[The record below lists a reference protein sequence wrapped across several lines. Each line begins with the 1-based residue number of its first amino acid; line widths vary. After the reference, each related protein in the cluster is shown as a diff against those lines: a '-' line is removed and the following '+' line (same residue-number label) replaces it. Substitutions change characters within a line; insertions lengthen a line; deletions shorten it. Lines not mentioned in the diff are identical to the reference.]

1 MSKRENQSSEMIARL
16 KAKEAGEP
24 IASFLK
30 MKLLELTPGYARV
43 AVKITPEHLN
53 FNGMVF
59 GGIVMALA
67 DQAFAYATNS
77 LVSPSIATQF
87 NIHLISGAAVGDE
100 LTAEC
105 RVIKSGRRIGVSEM
119 TVTDQSGKLIAKA
132 TGTTVVTGKKD

>member
-1 MSKRENQSSEMIARL
+1 MSNREKQSFETVAGL

-43 AVKITPEHLN
+43 TMKITPDHMN

-87 NIHLISGAAVGDE
+87 NIHLISGAIVGDE

-119 TVTDQSGKLIAKA
+119 TITDQAGKLIAKA
-132 TGTTVVTGKKD
+132 TGTTVVTG

>member
-1 MSKRENQSSEMIARL
+1 MTNREKQPSDMIPWL
-16 KAKEAGEP
+16 KEKEAGEP

-30 MKLLELTPGYARV
+30 MKLLELTPGCARV
-43 AVKITPEHLN
+43 TMKITPDHMN

-77 LVSPSIATQF
+77 LASPSIATQF
-87 NIHLISGAAVGDE
+87 NIHLISGAGVGDE

-105 RVIKSGRRIGVSEM
+105 RVVKSGRRIGVSEM
-119 TVTDQSGKLIAKA
+119 TVTDQAGKLIAKA
-132 TGTTVVTGKKD
+132 TGTTVHTG

>member
-1 MSKRENQSSEMIARL
+1 MPENNIEKL
-16 KAKEAGEP
+16 KSAEAKEP

-30 MKLLELTPGYARV
+30 MRLVELKPGYAKV
-43 AVKITPEHLN
+43 TMKLQLEHVN

-59 GGIVMALA
+59 GGIVMAIA

-87 NIHLISGAAVGDE
+87 NIHLISGARVSDE

-119 TVTDQSGKLIAKA
+119 TVTDQDGKLIAKA
-132 TGTTVVTGKKD
+132 TGTTVVTG

>member
-1 MSKRENQSSEMIARL
+1 MSTENKSIENVARL
-16 KAKEAGEP
+16 KAQEKNEP

-30 MKLLELTPGYARV
+30 MKLLELTPGYAKV
-43 AVKITPEHLN
+43 TMKIAPEHMN

-67 DQAFAYATNS
+67 DQAFAYGTNS
-77 LVSPSIATQF
+77 LVTPSIATQF

-119 TVTDQSGKLIAKA
+119 TVTDQKGKLIAKA
-132 TGTTVVTGKKD
+132 TGTTVVTE

>member
-1 MSKRENQSSEMIARL
+1 MTGSEKESRDNVAEL
-16 KAKEAGEP
+16 KAKESNEP
-24 IASFLK
+24 VASFLK
-30 MKLLELTPGYARV
+30 MKLMELTPGYAKV
-43 AVKITPEHLN
+43 VMKLMPEHLN

-59 GGIVMALA
+59 GGIVMAVA

-87 NIHLISGAAVGDE
+87 NIHLISGANVSDE

-119 TVTDQSGKLIAKA
+119 TVTNQDGKLIAKA
-132 TGTTVVTGKKD
+132 TGTTVVTG

>member
-1 MSKRENQSSEMIARL
+1 MPESNIDKL
-16 KAKEAGEP
+16 KSAEANEP

-30 MKLLELTPGYARV
+30 MRLVELTPGHAKV
-43 AVKITPEHLN
+43 TMKIIPEHLN

-59 GGIVMALA
+59 GGIVMAVA

-87 NIHLISGAAVGDE
+87 NIHLISGAKVGDE

-119 TVTDQSGKLIAKA
+119 TVTNQEGKLIAKA
-132 TGTTVVTGKKD
+132 TGTTVVTG

>member
-1 MSKRENQSSEMIARL
+1 MPDNVEKL
-16 KAKEAGEP
+16 KAGEPQEP

-30 MKLLELTPGYARV
+30 MKLVELSPGYS
-43 AVKITPEHLN
+43 KIAIKLTPEHLN

-59 GGIVMALA
+59 GGIVMAVA

-87 NIHLISGAAVGDE
+87 NIHLISGAAAGDT

-119 TVTDQSGKLIAKA
+119 TVTNQAGKLIAKA
-132 TGTTVVTGKKD
+132 TGTTVVTG

>member
-1 MSKRENQSSEMIARL
+1 MSIEKDKSTDLVAGL
-16 KAKEAGEP
+16 KEKEAKEP
-24 IASFLK
+24 IASLLK
-30 MKLLELTPGYARV
+30 MKMVELTPGCAKITM
-43 AVKITPEHLN
+43 KITPEHLN

-87 NIHLISGAAVGDE
+87 NIHLISGAAAGDE

-105 RVIKSGRRIGVSEM
+105 RVLKSGRRIGVSEM
-119 TVTDQSGKLIAKA
+119 TVTDQNGKLIAKA
-132 TGTTVVTGKKD
+132 TGTTVVTG

>member
-1 MSKRENQSSEMIARL
+1 MSDREKSSADNVEKL
-16 KAKEAGEP
+16 KANEAREP

-30 MKLLELTPGYARV
+30 MKLVELSPGYS
-43 AVKITPEHLN
+43 KITMKVMPEHLN

-59 GGIVMALA
+59 GGIVMAVA

-119 TVTDQSGKLIAKA
+119 TVTNQAGKLIAKA
-132 TGTTVVTGKKD
+132 TGTTVVTG

>member
-1 MSKRENQSSEMIARL
+1 MIDKLRE
-16 KAKEAGEP
+16 KETKEP

-30 MKLLELTPGYARV
+30 LKLLELTPGYARV
-43 AVKITPEHLN
+43 AMKITPDHLN

-119 TVTDQSGKLIAKA
+119 TVTDREGKLIAKA
-132 TGTTVVTGKKD
+132 TGTTVVTG

>member
-1 MSKRENQSSEMIARL
+1 MYTKKNQPADLIAKL
-16 KAKEAGEP
+16 KKEEKTEP
-24 IASFLK
+24 IAGFLK
-30 MKLLELTPGYARV
+30 MKLAELTPGYAKV
-43 AVKITPEHLN
+43 VMKITPEHLN

-87 NIHLISGAAVGDE
+87 NIHLISGAAAGDK

-119 TVTDQSGKLIAKA
+119 TVTAQTGKLIAKA
-132 TGTTVVTGKKD
+132 TGTTVVTG

>member
-1 MSKRENQSSEMIARL
+1 MSSDKNKSSDLVAGL
-16 KAKEAGEP
+16 KEKEKTEP

-30 MKLLELTPGYARV
+30 LKLVELTPGCAKIEM
-43 AVKITPEHLN
+43 KITPEHLN

-87 NIHLISGAAVGDE
+87 NIHLISGAAAGDE

-119 TVTDQSGKLIAKA
+119 TVTDQTGKLIAKA
-132 TGTTVVTGKKD
+132 TGTTVVTG